1 MTILEKTVCVN
12 KSIDNVFD
20 MFYEDKNVGIFNE
33 HMKLIEFEKNDW
45 VVKRKMKQRKE
56 IIYVYIP
63 DIPDEAVTYL
73 NEKDK
78 YLRIQVKNKIITQTP
93 THQKIKTKFKI
104 LNVNP
109 FFKTIINDLHIVDIK
124 NTITLDA
131 KNTNDTDI
139 KIKIKVSLNIPKT
152 KKINEFISDLV
163 NKLMNSA
170 LALVS

>member
-12 KSIDNVFD
+12 KNIEEVFD
-20 MFYEDKNVGIFNE
+20 LLYEDKNVGIFNE
-33 HMKLIEFEKNDW
+33 HMQLIEFEKTDW

-63 DIPDEAVTYL
+63 DIPDETVSYL

-78 YLRIQVKNKIITQTP
+78 YLRIQVKNKIITQTA

-131 KNTNDTDI
+131 KTIHTTDV
-139 KIKIKVSLNIPKT
+139 KIKIKVALNIPKT
-152 KKINEFISDLV
+152 KKINEFISDLA

-170 LALVS
+170 VALVA